1 MAGER
6 PALRHA
12 VELAAQQGHYPA
24 LLSARW
30 NLFVANLP
38 HGWTDLLPDTNLAL
52 FIVGLLAVR
61 YGIVD
66 QPKRHVRVIVGWM
79 CFGAAAWALAWLGL
93 RNLPATGRPG
103 LDQALSVGFGL
114 LQDQWLCFAYI
125 GAVLLLLA
133 YRPVWTA
140 RLAPFG
146 QAGRMALTNYM
157 VQAALLDLLASS
169 YGFGLRLRPY
179 LYAPAALVCFAA
191 VAGASIAWLR
201 RYRFGPLEWVWR
213 TVTYARRQP
222 LRRLPPVS

>member
-1 MAGER
+1 
-6 PALRHA
+6 
-12 VELAAQQGHYPA
+12 
-24 LLSARW
+24 
-30 NLFVANLP
+30 
-38 HGWTDLLPDTNLAL
+38 
-52 FIVGLLAVR
+52 
-61 YGIVD
+61 
-66 QPKRHVRVIVGWM
+66 
-79 CFGAAAWALAWLGL
+79 
-93 RNLPATGRPG
+93 
-103 LDQALSVGFGL
+103 
-114 LQDQWLCFAYI
+114 
-125 GAVLLLLA
+125 VLLLLA

-191 VAGASIAWLR
+191 VASASIAWLR